1 MAKEILPAVREARL
15 LKVHES
21 GDGARCEHDISNEV
35 IRQLG
40 RDLVDRQMAGFCP
53 LAARLSIR
61 LPLISICLYEVR
73 IGVAN
78 KSKRERA

>member
-1 MAKEILPAVREARL
+1 L
-15 LKVHES
+15 LKVHE
-21 GDGARCEHDISNEV
+21 GGGAKCEHDISNEV

-40 RDLVDRQMAGFCP
+40 RDLVDRQLAGFCP

-61 LPLISICLYEVR
+61 LPLIGICLYDVR

-78 KSKRERA
+78 KSKRQLA